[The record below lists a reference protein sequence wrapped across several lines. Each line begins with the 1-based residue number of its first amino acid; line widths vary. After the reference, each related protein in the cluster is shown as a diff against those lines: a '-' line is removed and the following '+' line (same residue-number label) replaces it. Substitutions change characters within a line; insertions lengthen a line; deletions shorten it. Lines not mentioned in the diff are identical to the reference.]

1 KLSEQLG
8 LQANLTYDGAR
19 FSQGGA
25 LRQTPDFEGV
35 LDDGLGS
42 RFVGTVSS
50 DWRSVKD
57 WGPVRNVAAG
67 VRSTYSRVG
76 GSNGSDSVAGTAGF
90 SAQITPLDLD
100 ISVDATVSRNSVAD
114 GEAQVA
120 NTVNVRAFKRF
131 DWGRAQATYTT
142 ASVAAGGQS
151 DNRFVGSLQVNPIR
165 KVFPKGAS
173 VSAGPNASV
182 VVAEGEVRSR
192 FGATL
197 SANSGRL
204 FGQKLSLQGQA
215 TALQSIDPADT
226 STDFFASLA
235 ATYRFSRALQLETN
249 YFDNFNGGRDVSI
262 ALRGR
267 LVFNEPRKHTRPRD
281 GLGVLRG
288 KVFFDRNRDGIRQD
302 DEPGIPSVRV
312 QVSGTRLGLGVD
324 RDGNFTIQN
333 MKKGLYGLV
342 VDRRSLPLGLL
353 VPEES
358 AARVTIGEGRITEIE
373 IPIIASGQ
381 IRGALFLDTNGN
393 GEADQGEQRLEGKF
407 IKLTKL
413 VEDGDAE
420 TEPEVGLS
428 TTFGQYSF
436 ENLSPG
442 RYEISVNHLGEVFSQ
457 TIELTEDGLFVVVPF
472 ALPVDRGVIAPDTFD
487 APVIGEA

>member
-1 KLSEQLG
+1 MSLDVQSLDGWVGSVGDANSLFRELSGVDETRIRGATWRRQSERDGSVIAVAAGVPLSGSTIIDENASRPTFSGFAGGARFIAPDGSREIGISGAIDGNGGDDRFVFSLQREASPSEGETGLKNVFLSGDLGVFTGPQGTDVDARAVVQGRYKLSEQLG
-8 LQANLTYDGAR
+8 LQANVTYDGAR

-42 RFVGTVSS
+42 RFVGTVST

-114 GEAQVA
+114 GEPQVA
-120 NTVNVRAFKRF
+120 NAVNVRAFKRF

-142 ASVAAGGQS
+142 ASGAAGGQS

-165 KVFPKGAS
+165 RVFPKGAS

-204 FGQKLSLQGQA
+204 FGQKLSLQGHA

-267 LVFNEPRKHTRPRD
+267 LVFNEPRKHTR
-281 GLGVLRG
+281 
-288 KVFFDRNRDGIRQD
+288 
-302 DEPGIPSVRV
+302 
-312 QVSGTRLGLGVD
+312 
-324 RDGNFTIQN
+324 
-333 MKKGLYGLV
+333 
-342 VDRRSLPLGLL
+342 
-353 VPEES
+353 
-358 AARVTIGEGRITEIE
+358 
-373 IPIIASGQ
+373 
-381 IRGALFLDTNGN
+381 
-393 GEADQGEQRLEGKF
+393 
-407 IKLTKL
+407 
-413 VEDGDAE
+413 
-420 TEPEVGLS
+420 
-428 TTFGQYSF
+428 
-436 ENLSPG
+436 
-442 RYEISVNHLGEVFSQ
+442 
-457 TIELTEDGLFVVVPF
+457 
-472 ALPVDRGVIAPDTFD
+472 
-487 APVIGEA
+487 